1 MLTEILIT
9 LVGYAIS
16 LITTIAVIKT
26 EIKYL
31 RKDVD
36 KHNSVIERTY
46 KIEKDIEHISTE
58 LSTTKNVLYRH
69 INNKHK

>member
-1 MLTEILIT
+1 MLTEILIS
-9 LVGYAIS
+9 LIGYAIT
-16 LITTIAVIKT
+16 LISTIAVIKT

-36 KHNSVIERTY
+36 KHNSIIERTY
-46 KIEKDIEHISTE
+46 KIEKDIEYVNTE